1 MPIMILFAFVA
12 LALITPTLIHGIQQN
27 NQEIIGTVTARQL
40 HQVTQGAQGYITA
53 YASTIEGASSP
64 TSPATITI
72 PMLEATGFLP
82 QGFQATNPYGQDWEV
97 QVLQPNPGQLQ
108 ALVLSVGGQPIPPVD
123 VPRIGAEAG
132 SKGGTVTSVG
142 TAQGSFAGWQV
153 SLANYTDPGAGHLAA
168 LLYFDNGNL
177 ENDYLY
183 RVSVPGQPQLNTMS
197 TDLNMGN
204 NNVTNANN
212 IQANTAQLASGTPNG
227 QPGALQI
234 GSDYLYGDAT
244 SMAVRTPGGFY
255 IQNQNGTGAADLS
268 EVNNVY
274 ANGTVQAGNDLEL
287 GTAGGTA
294 SQGSVCSPNGAIAAN
309 ANGSGQLLVCNGGT
323 WQPPAAS
330 SGGKIAQSQFANT
343 FTGTTSSMKYNFVRG
358 YPYFGCWWVT
368 GSLTVTSAN
377 NGTITYPMFNG
388 YQGAVTNCYSG
399 CSIPMGGGVNL
410 TIAATGVLVSE
421 ASSSNNF
428 GIAHGTVSCPAVTDE
443 AYWQ

>member
-1 MPIMILFAFVA
+1 MPILILFAFVA

-97 QVLQPNPGQLQ
+97 QVLQPNPGQLE

-153 SLANYTDPGAGHLAA
+153 SLANYTNPGAGHLAA

-212 IQANTAQLASGTPNG
+212 IQANTVTASK
-227 QPGALQI
+227 
-234 GSDYLYGDAT
+234 
-244 SMAVRTPGGFY
+244 
-255 IQNQNGTGAADLS
+255 
-268 EVNNVY
+268 
-274 ANGTVQAGNDLEL
+274 DLEL

-294 SQGSVCSPNGAIAAN
+294 SQGSVCSPNGALASN
-309 ANGSGQLLVCNGGT
+309 ANGSGQLLVCSSGT
-323 WQPPAAS
+323 WQMPAAKAS
-330 SGGKIAQSQFANT
+330 SGGKITQSQFAST
-343 FTGTTSSMKYNFVRG
+343 LTGWTVQIPSVESSSWG
-358 YPYFGCWWVT
+358 WAGTDDYFYV
-368 GSLTVTSAN
+368 SSAS
-377 NGTITYPMFNG
+377 NGTVYWYNTAHG
-388 YQGAVTNCYSG
+388 YQGSATNCYSSCAIG
-399 CSIPMGGGVNL
+399 PSLGNRCGTHNGGYVGWY
-410 TIAATGVLVSE
+410 ATRFSVQST
-421 ASSSNNF
+421 
-428 GIAHGTVSCPAVTDE
+428 GIETATYDCEHYYQGLYDDGKVVYAGSAL